1 MNYLERNNILNIK
14 QFGFRKSK
22 SVHHAV
28 LALINNLCLDLSKN
42 TTLGVL
48 LLDIEKAFDTVLRDN
63 LIAKLSHY
71 GVGDVKLQWFRSYLS
86 ERCHVVSYG
95 GQTSSFEA
103 QSNSGVLQGSAL
115 SAGLFILYIND
126 LISYINTRT
135 GSDVILYADDCS
147 ISFQMNND
155 DCIKEVSNCIKYWY
169 ESNSISINKG
179 KSEVLLFSNSKSSNG
194 FFSGDF
200 HIFNSSN
207 LTHEARYLGIIL
219 NDKFDFTSSFNN
231 TLRKCSIGISALTK
245 VKNFYP
251 QDAKISLYY
260 AFVHSHLNFVSYYLC
275 SLNSRK
281 INSLFK
287 FQKRAVRV
295 IKNIQSFSH
304 TAEHFQAL
312 NILPLEKLIDFNIFK
327 FVYNLRFHLDNEEI
341 FPYWQQNITVQSL
354 FNRTLRSSHKLRIPF
369 VRNKYQK
376 LPIVKFPLIYNKY
389 IDIFLT
395 FPIKNRWEN
404 LKKYL
409 LDEYVAANSC
419 RMKECYVC
427 NRLDDLR
434 GVDEERRKKKISY
447 LKEIIRRKGLQR
459 KERFKTLLKKYEK
472 LRK

>member
-1 MNYLERNNILNIK
+1 MHLYTRILILYPIICA
-14 QFGFRKSK
+14 R
-22 SVHHAV
+22 
-28 LALINNLCLDLSKN
+28 LI
-42 TTLGVL
+42 
-48 LLDIEKAFDTVLRDN
+48 
-63 LIAKLSHY
+63 H
-71 GVGDVKLQWFRSYLS
+71 VKL
-86 ERCHVVSYG
+86 
-95 GQTSSFEA
+95 
-103 QSNSGVLQGSAL
+103 
-115 SAGLFILYIND
+115 I
-126 LISYINTRT
+126 
-135 GSDVILYADDCS
+135 
-147 ISFQMNND
+147 
-155 DCIKEVSNCIKYWY
+155 
-169 ESNSISINKG
+169 
-179 KSEVLLFSNSKSSNG
+179 
-194 FFSGDF
+194 
-200 HIFNSSN
+200 
-207 LTHEARYLGIIL
+207 
-219 NDKFDFTSSFNN
+219 
-231 TLRKCSIGISALTK
+231 
-245 VKNFYP
+245 P
-251 QDAKISLYY
+251 
-260 AFVHSHLNFVSYYLC
+260 
-275 SLNSRK
+275 SLNCK
-281 INSLFK
+281 
-287 FQKRAVRV
+287 KRAVRV

-404 LKKYL
+404 FKKYL